1 MEPVK
6 KPYRSVLL
14 SREYVKATDE
24 LIDHLCIEAGYSQS
38 KEGQS
43 DLWLGTTQKVGAIL
57 KAKALVCCQ
66 VL

>member
-1 MEPVK
+1 MEPVE

-38 KEGQS
+38 KGQS
-43 DLWLGTTQKVGAIL
+43 DLWLGTTQKVEAIL

-66 VL
+66 VI